1 MYNWITFLYSRNQ
14 CNIVNQ
20 LYFNL
25 KNLKRNNISMNLKKK
40 KKTLWLVSNFKVWI
54 QETNFEIEKNTCD
67 PYNLLYCMF
76 LKTIIKW
83 IKHVLSR
90 KKMQLSWS

>member
-1 MYNWITFLYSRNQ
+1 MQHCKSTILQFKKFKKKQ
-14 CNIVNQ
+14 H
-20 LYFNL
+20 FNE
-25 KNLKRNNISMNLKKK
+25 SKK

-76 LKTIIKW
+76 LKTIIK
-83 IKHVLSR
+83 
-90 KKMQLSWS
+90 